1 MLEFVF
7 KKELLLKIIQE
18 SSDPKNGNVVVQ
30 LAFEP
35 SVNGKFPAR
44 VSAYCEETGVKL
56 AAISPQA
63 IDGCPRPPGCE

>member
-7 KKELLLKIIQE
+7 KKELLTKLIQD
-18 SSDPKNGNVVVQ
+18 SSDPKNGNVVVK

-44 VSAYCEETGVKL
+44 VWAYCEDRGSVPTTSQEV
-56 AAISPQA
+56 
-63 IDGCPRPPGCE
+63 DGCPRPPGCD